1 MVIGS
6 SPELQKPSC
15 VSRTVGVS
23 LDRKRGG
30 ALSNARQPIYVDKSA
45 TAMCQGAPLFGDPG
59 HVRVSLHS
67 CCGRIVHFEPF
78 DLVPVVQ
85 TRTLTIMVVCLTC
98 GLAAGQPHKAW
109 GFPRYSEKLS
119 ESLL

>member
-45 TAMCQGAPLFGDPG
+45 GRDVPGCAPVWRSWPRESELAFLLRPHRPFRAVRPSTGCPNHDVNDHGRLPNMRARRRATPQGLGFSQILGK
-59 HVRVSLHS
+59 
-67 CCGRIVHFEPF
+67 IV
-78 DLVPVVQ
+78 
-85 TRTLTIMVVCLTC
+85 
-98 GLAAGQPHKAW
+98 
-109 GFPRYSEKLS
+109 
-119 ESLL
+119 